1 MCFVYRVFGEDGAD
15 AALGEFLSDGLERF
29 DAKTKRT
36 YAEHG
41 GGVGN
46 NDDGSGPKA
55 STDRYK
61 QSPFRIQIPN
71 YHPITDQSSPA
82 STYRFR
88 ADLRTTARISPYMR
102 HGELS
107 PRTVYHAAKE
117 IQAGSRR
124 ARARSVAV
132 FLRRL
137 AWRDL
142 AYWSLWRFPHLCDEP
157 LRPQYATQW
166 WALPWDPNGRGDSV
180 SKAVDVS
187 LVRWDR
193 SRKTV
198 VSNDAALRAW
208 QFGKTGYPLVDAA
221 MRELWVTGYMPNYTR
236 HVVAGFLIEYLNVD
250 WRHGQL
256 WFHDTLVDADVA
268 IQVQTVSLRIQIPN
282 HHPITTQS
290 LTNHPISRVLHVRGS
305 CGRTADTAGWTSG
318 TSSCTRCT
326 PQSPRIRWANTSD
339 DGARSWRAYPYSSCT
354 ARGLVSLESHPS
366 ILKYPITNQLLT
378 KPPPC
383 KYSGGAGDVS
393 RRRGRRARSR
403 LSKENRDGPRG
414 RQARGAQGGDRRAK
428 SAPGVRAARRERGV
442 AAARAGSNRAMHH
455 AGGLPNVSLFLFYFT
470 CGQLE

>member
-1 MCFVYRVFGEDGAD
+1 MFAVYRVFGEDGAD
-15 AALGEFLSDGLERF
+15 AALREFLSDGLERF

-55 STDRYK
+55 STDRYVSKYK
-61 QSPFRIQIPN
+61 QSPFRIQIAN
-71 YHPITDQSSPA
+71 YHPITDQSSP
-82 STYRFR
+82 TDRFR

-124 ARARSVAV
+124 ARARSAAV

-157 LRPQYATQW
+157 LRPQYASQW

-180 SKAVDVS
+180 PKAVAVS
-187 LVRWDR
+187 SVRWDR

-198 VSNDAALRAW
+198 VSNDASLRAW

-268 IQVQTVSLRIQIPN
+268 IQVRTNSLLSVSKY
-282 HHPITTQS
+282 PITTQS
-290 LTNHPISRVLHVRGS
+290 PPNH
-305 CGRTADTAGWTSG
+305 
-318 TSSCTRCT
+318 
-326 PQSPRIRWANTSD
+326 
-339 DGARSWRAYPYSSCT
+339 
-354 ARGLVSLESHPS
+354 
-366 ILKYPITNQLLT
+366 
-378 KPPPC
+378 
-383 KYSGGAGDVS
+383 
-393 RRRGRRARSR
+393 
-403 LSKENRDGPRG
+403 
-414 RQARGAQGGDRRAK
+414 
-428 SAPGVRAARRERGV
+428 
-442 AAARAGSNRAMHH
+442 
-455 AGGLPNVSLFLFYFT
+455 
-470 CGQLE
+470 

>member
-1 MCFVYRVFGEDGAD
+1 
-15 AALGEFLSDGLERF
+15 
-29 DAKTKRT
+29 
-36 YAEHG
+36 
-41 GGVGN
+41 
-46 NDDGSGPKA
+46 
-55 STDRYK
+55 
-61 QSPFRIQIPN
+61 
-71 YHPITDQSSPA
+71 
-82 STYRFR
+82 
-88 ADLRTTARISPYMR
+88 MR

-124 ARARSVAV
+124 ARARSAAV

-180 SKAVDVS
+180 PKAVDVS

-198 VSNDAALRAW
+198 VSNDASLRAW

-282 HHPITTQS
+282 YHPITTQS
-290 LTNHPISRVLHVRGS
+290 LSNHPISRLLRIRGS

-326 PQSPRIRWANTSD
+326 PQSPRIRRANTSD
-339 DGARSWRAYPYSSCT
+339 DGARSWRAYP
-354 ARGLVSLESHPS
+354 
-366 ILKYPITNQLLT
+366 
-378 KPPPC
+378 
-383 KYSGGAGDVS
+383 
-393 RRRGRRARSR
+393 
-403 LSKENRDGPRG
+403 
-414 RQARGAQGGDRRAK
+414 
-428 SAPGVRAARRERGV
+428 
-442 AAARAGSNRAMHH
+442 
-455 AGGLPNVSLFLFYFT
+455 
-470 CGQLE
+470 